1 MNKIFSL
8 YKSLFGNEK
17 TNIPA
22 LFFLGLGIFGILTL
36 LSSFITDF
44 LLFPFTLVATVASF
58 FAVWYLNILGSLTEQ
73 VDKLETTVESL
84 KESNDTLHNEL
95 LALKSLRESLEL
107 YATDNQKDFSKVLKE
122 INGSFERLEN
132 ITKANE
138 RVLIARVA
146 QDLEFLDNKEGMGR
160 EEYERFIAR
169 VPNNLKD
176 KFNELGYT
184 SFDKVAGENN
194 MVDYKEIKSIVQS
207 VVA

>member
-1 MNKIFSL
+1 MNRLFSL
-8 YKSLFGNEK
+8 YKNLFANEK
-17 TNIPA
+17 LNIPA
-22 LFFLGLGIFGILTL
+22 LFFLGVAIFGIITL

-44 LLFPFTLVATVASF
+44 LLFPFTLLATIASF

-95 LALKSLRESLEL
+95 LALTSLRENLEL
-107 YATDNQKDFSKVLKE
+107 YAKDNKKDFSKVLKD
-122 INGSFERLEN
+122 INGSFSRLEN

-146 QDLEFLDNKEGMGR
+146 QDLEFLDNKVGMKR
-160 EEYERFIAR
+160 EEYERFINR
-169 VPNNLKD
+169 VPNNLKSR
-176 KFNELGYT
+176 FNELGYT

-194 MVDYKEIKSIVQS
+194 LVDYKEIKNIVQS